1 MKRKKDPNKILRT
14 KKYEIILN
22 NFEQKKIKLWLDDY
36 SELYNETI
44 LYLKNII
51 NEDNYLET
59 KKILDSWTKI
69 RDNNMKIKLKEIE
82 KRNNIHNNSL
92 RLAVMD
98 ACAMFKSAIS
108 NYENKIE
115 RRNKYFYYIDINEEL
130 TEEEKIKKK
139 EKYKMI
145 KFPNMKLQNINR
157 NRKVMN
163 FDKSVLIS
171 KKNKSGILPKT
182 FNNYEMKVIDRYNC
196 RRKKNDIKYFLLN
209 SENVKK
215 DFKLQYEIKKNKYY
229 LLIPEERNK
238 INKNKKKEKC
248 GIDLGV
254 RTFATSID
262 NENYVKEMGKNL
274 KKEIKINFK
283 RIDRAQELRNNKI
296 IDKKRYHKIL
306 NINYKKIQNKI
317 KQLEYK
323 IANYYCRRYKIIHIG
338 KVSTSSIKRQKTT
351 DKLTKR
357 LMNQMSFYKFIEILK
372 HKGEEYNTKVILIN
386 EYNTTKECS
395 NCGYIKND
403 VGSDKIYKCNSCN
416 YIIDRD
422 VNAAT
427 NIYRREK

>member
-14 KKYEIILN
+14 KKYEIIFN
-22 NFEQKKIKLWLDDY
+22 DFEQKKIKLWLDDY

-51 NEDNYLET
+51 KEENYLET
-59 KKILDSWTKI
+59 KNILDNWIKI
-69 RDNNMKIKLKEIE
+69 RDNEMKLKILNLN
-82 KRNNIHNNSL
+82 KNNMQTNSF

-108 NYENKIE
+108 NYENRIE
-115 RRNKYFYYIDINEEL
+115 RREQTFYNINKNKEL
-130 TEEEKIKKK
+130 TEEQKNIKK
-139 EKYKMI
+139 EKYKPF
-145 KFPNMKLQNINR
+145 KFPNMKIRKNDR
-157 NRKVMN
+157 NRKVMS
-163 FDKSVLIS
+163 FEKSVLTS
-171 KKNKSGILPKT
+171 KKDKSGILVKT
-182 FNNYEMKVIDRYNC
+182 FNNYEMKVIDRYDY
-196 RRKKNDIKYFLLN
+196 RRKKKDTKYFLLN
-209 SENVKK
+209 SNNVKK
-215 DFKLQYEIKKNKYY
+215 DFKLQYEVKTNKYY

-262 NENYVKEMGKNL
+262 NENHI
-274 KKEIKINFK
+274 KEIGKKLNKKVKVHFN
-283 RIDRAQELRNNKI
+283 RIDRAQELRNNNLI
-296 IDKKRYHKIL
+296 NKKKYHKIL
-306 NINYKKIQNKI
+306 DLNYKKIQNKI
-317 KQLEYK
+317 KNLEYK
-323 IANYYCRRYKIIHIG
+323 IANYYCHKYKIIHIG

-351 DKLTKR
+351 SKMTKR

-372 HKGEEYNTKVILIN
+372 HKAEEYNTKVVLIN

-395 NCGYIKND
+395 NCGFIKHD
-403 VGSDKIYKCNSCN
+403 VGAAKIYHCDKCD

-427 NIYRREK
+427 NIYRRKK

>member
-14 KKYEIILN
+14 KKYEIIFN
-22 NFEQKKIKLWLDDY
+22 DFEQKKIKLWLDDY

-51 NEDNYLET
+51 KEENYLET
-59 KKILDSWTKI
+59 KNILDNWIKI
-69 RDNNMKIKLKEIE
+69 RDNEMKLKILNLN
-82 KRNNIHNNSL
+82 KNNMQTNSF

-108 NYENKIE
+108 NYENRIE
-115 RRNKYFYYIDINEEL
+115 RREQTFYNINKNKEL
-130 TEEEKIKKK
+130 TEEQKNIKK
-139 EKYKMI
+139 EKYKPF
-145 KFPNMKLQNINR
+145 KFPNMKIRKNDR
-157 NRKVMN
+157 NRKVMS
-163 FDKSVLIS
+163 FEKSVLTS
-171 KKNKSGILPKT
+171 KKDKSGILVKT
-182 FNNYEMKVIDRYNC
+182 FNNYEMKVIDRYDY
-196 RRKKNDIKYFLLN
+196 RRKKKNTKYFLLN
-209 SENVKK
+209 SNNVKK
-215 DFKLQYEIKKNKYY
+215 DFKLQYEVKTNKYY

-262 NENYVKEMGKNL
+262 NENHI
-274 KKEIKINFK
+274 KEIGKKLNKKVKVHFN
-283 RIDRAQELRNNKI
+283 RIDRAQELRNNNLI
-296 IDKKRYHKIL
+296 NKKKYHKIL
-306 NINYKKIQNKI
+306 DLNYKKIQNKI
-317 KQLEYK
+317 KNLEYK
-323 IANYYCRRYKIIHIG
+323 IANYYCHKYKIIHIG

-351 DKLTKR
+351 SKMTKR

-372 HKGEEYNTKVILIN
+372 HKAEEYNTKVVLIY

-395 NCGYIKND
+395 NCGFIKHD
-403 VGSDKIYKCNSCN
+403 VGAAKIYHCDKCD

-427 NIYRREK
+427 NIYRRKK

>member
-14 KKYEIILN
+14 KKYEIIFN
-22 NFEQKKIKLWLDDY
+22 DFEQKKIKLWLDDY

-51 NEDNYLET
+51 KEENYLET
-59 KKILDSWTKI
+59 KNILDNWIKI
-69 RDNNMKIKLKEIE
+69 RDNEMKLKILNLN
-82 KRNNIHNNSL
+82 KNNMQTNSF

-108 NYENKIE
+108 NYENRIE
-115 RRNKYFYYIDINEEL
+115 RREQTFYNINKNKEL
-130 TEEEKIKKK
+130 TEEQKNIKK
-139 EKYKMI
+139 EKYKPF
-145 KFPNMKLQNINR
+145 KFPNMKIRKNDR
-157 NRKVMN
+157 NRKVMS
-163 FDKSVLIS
+163 FEKSVLTS
-171 KKNKSGILPKT
+171 KKDKSGILVKT
-182 FNNYEMKVIDRYNC
+182 FNNYEMKVIDRYDY
-196 RRKKNDIKYFLLN
+196 RRKKKNTKYFLLN
-209 SENVKK
+209 SNNVKK
-215 DFKLQYEIKKNKYY
+215 DFKLQYEVKTNKYY

-262 NENYVKEMGKNL
+262 NENHI
-274 KKEIKINFK
+274 KEIGKKLNKKVKVHFN
-283 RIDRAQELRNNKI
+283 RIDRAQELRNNNLI
-296 IDKKRYHKIL
+296 NKKKYHKIL
-306 NINYKKIQNKI
+306 DLNYKKIQNKI
-317 KQLEYK
+317 KNLEYK
-323 IANYYCRRYKIIHIG
+323 IANYYCHKYKIIHIG

-351 DKLTKR
+351 SKMTKR

-372 HKGEEYNTKVILIN
+372 HKAEEYNTKVVLIN

-395 NCGYIKND
+395 NCGFIKHD
-403 VGSDKIYKCNSCN
+403 VGAAKIYHCDKCD

-427 NIYRREK
+427 NIYRRKK